1 MKLEK
6 VLPFAK
12 TLLEKAITPGNIVV
26 DATLGNGH
34 DTVWLANLV
43 GEHGHVYGFD
53 IQEAAIQNSKQRIEE
68 QHFINRV
75 TLFQKSHEHI
85 KECIPLAHYGKVT
98 AAIFNL
104 GYLPGGDKSI
114 VTKPDSTISA
124 IKQLLGMMPPEG
136 VIVIVI
142 YHGHPG
148 GAFERDQLLQF
159 VEGIDQHKA
168 DVLQYR
174 FINQINDP
182 PFLIAIEKRD

>member
-12 TLLEKAITPGNIVV
+12 TLLEKVIVPGHIVV

-53 IQEAAIQNSKQRIEE
+53 IQEAAIQNSTQRLEE
-68 QHFINRV
+68 HHFLNRV
-75 TLFQKSHEHI
+75 TLFQKSHEQI
-85 KECIPLAHYGKVT
+85 RECIPMVHHGKVT

-104 GYLPGGDKSI
+104 GYMPGGDKSI

-124 IKQLLGMMPPEG
+124 IKQLLSLMPPEG
-136 VIVIVI
+136 LIVIVI

-148 GAFERDQLLQF
+148 GSDERDQLL
-159 VEGIDQHKA
+159 
-168 DVLQYR
+168 
-174 FINQINDP
+174 
-182 PFLIAIEKRD
+182 AIC

>member
-12 TLLEKAITPGNIVV
+12 TLLENVITPGHIVV

-53 IQEAAIQNSKQRIEE
+53 IQEAAIQNSKKRLEE
-68 QHFINRV
+68 HHFIHRV

-85 KECIPLAHYGKVT
+85 HECIPLDHHGKVT

-104 GYLPGGDKSI
+104 GYMPGGDKSI

-124 IKQLLGMMPPEG
+124 IKQLLTMMPKEG
-136 VIVIVI
+136 LIVIVI

-148 GAFERDQLLQF
+148 GAEERDQLLQF
-159 VEGIDQHKA
+159 LESIDQHKA

-182 PFLIAIEKRD
+182 PFLIAIEKKA